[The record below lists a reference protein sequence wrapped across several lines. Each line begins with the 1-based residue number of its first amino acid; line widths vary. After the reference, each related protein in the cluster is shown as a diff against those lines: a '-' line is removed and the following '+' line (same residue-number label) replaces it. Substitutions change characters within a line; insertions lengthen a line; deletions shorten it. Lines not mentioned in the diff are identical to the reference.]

1 MFLSDLRPGM
11 EYVNLRVLIK
21 KIEDERIITTY
32 SGLEHR
38 IVEGEIQDKSGSM
51 SLTVWNERINDFRV
65 VKPEDKLELVNCFIT
80 SFKGVLSVNVGRDS
94 KVMIIE

>member
-1 MFLSDLRPGM
+1 M
-11 EYVNLRVLIK
+11 EGITLRVFLK

-38 IVEGEIQDKSGSM
+38 IVEGEIQDKTGSM
-51 SLTVWNERINDFRV
+51 RLTVWNEKIDELSDI
-65 VKPEDKLELVNCFIT
+65 KPGDKLELVHCFIT
-80 SFKGVLSVNVGRDS
+80 SFKGVLSVNIGRGS